1 MCEASFHALKPER
14 TVEFKKT
21 IELPSS
27 EKLTHRVVAMSHK
40 ASSHAGH
47 YLSTLDLDKLSTL
60 DLDKIREFYDAFWVF
75 ISNPR
80 RHKDQRRRGRSDW
93 QPCRAARSR
102 LGR

>member
-47 YLSTLDLDKLSTL
+47 YLSTLDLDK
-60 DLDKIREFYDAFWVF
+60 IREFYDAFWVF

-80 RHKDQRRRGRSDW
+80 RHKDKRRRGRSDW